1 MKIVPTRR
9 TDYGIRALIY
19 LASRLGERSKAV
31 EIAEAMDIPA
41 KFLHQVLQELQRGQ
55 LVISRPGRSGGYSL
69 ARDPADVS
77 VLDIVEALEGP
88 IRAAE
93 CALRGGPCHWE
104 NVCALHW
111 VWSSAQQALA
121 DQLGSATL
129 AKLAEDDRGLAS
141 GTKVVP
147 PDAHRYQTRRKAST
161 V

>member
-19 LASRLGERSKAV
+19 LASHQDERSKAAA
-31 EIAEAMDIPA
+31 IAEAMDIPA

-55 LVISRPGRSGGYSL
+55 LVVSRPGRSGGYSL
-69 ARDPADVS
+69 TRDPADIS

-88 IRAAE
+88 IRATE

-104 NVCALHW
+104 DVCALHW

-129 AKLAEDDRGLAS
+129 AKLADDDRGLAS
-141 GTKVVP
+141 GTKEIPVNS
-147 PDAHRYQTRRKAST
+147 HRYKTRRKAST
-161 V
+161 T